1 MTKHSVKVIIL
12 VLTLVFSFLILFTMM
27 KKKPGEE
34 KKSSALIARK
44 APNFRALRLKE
55 KSSSDEF
62 VELYDYLGKPLVLS
76 FWASWCSVCR
86 EEGLYLQ
93 LKKNNLEETGR
104 LAGVAFL
111 RIAVSD
117 SYEDVKKHL
126 ASNNN
131 SLETAFDKSGLIAVD
146 YGLTGVPET
155 FFISRNGVI
164 VYRHRGPLTEEIF
177 GTYFEKITGKNRD
190 FTSKFKE

>member
-1 MTKHSVKVIIL
+1 M
-12 VLTLVFSFLILFTMM
+12 
-27 KKKPGEE
+27 
-34 KKSSALIARK
+34 
-44 APNFRALRLKE
+44 
-55 KSSSDEF
+55 
-62 VELYDYLGKPLVLS
+62 
-76 FWASWCSVCR
+76 
-86 EEGLYLQ
+86 
-93 LKKNNLEETGR
+93 
-104 LAGVAFL
+104 AFL
-111 RIAVSD
+111 RVAVSD

>member
-12 VLTLVFSFLILFTMM
+12 VLMLVFSFLILFTMM

-55 KSSSDEF
+55 KSSSDDF

-111 RIAVSD
+111 RVAVSD